1 MHHFLSKPDWLEE
14 LNEDLAKRNVRT
26 RIEWNDFVLVEN
38 DWASGRNP
46 EDVADTIAA
55 GEHSHVHLA
64 VTDIETAS
72 TNG

>member
-14 LNEDLAKRNVRT
+14 LNEDLGKRNVQLS
-26 RIEWNDFVLVEN
+26 IEWTDFVLVEN

-55 GEHSHVHLA
+55 DQHKLVRLGPA
-64 VTDIETAS
+64 D
-72 TNG
+72 TNTVNA

>member
-14 LNEDLAKRNVRT
+14 LNEDLGKRNVQLS
-26 RIEWNDFVLVEN
+26 IEWTDFVLVEN

-55 GEHSHVHLA
+55 GQHKLVRLGPA
-64 VTDIETAS
+64 D
-72 TNG
+72 TNTVNA